1 MNICI
6 IPARGGSKRIPR
18 KNIKEFRGKPIIAYS
33 IETALNSGLFSEVMV
48 STDDLEIAEIS
59 MAYGAKV
66 PFMRSEKNSDDFSGP
81 GDVVFEVLNKYKEIG
96 REFKY
101 GCCLYATSPLIT
113 ISTLNQGFEL
123 LTNDSGFDVIFPVGR
138 FNSPIW
144 RSYNMK
150 NDGEVA
156 MNFSEYERSRSQDLP
171 EAYYDAGQFYWFNTG
186 NIETLENKNT
196 FGVKKGVIVLND
208 VEVQDIDDM
217 SDWQIAEIKYEHLI
231 RNGVIN
237 V

>member
-18 KNIKEFRGKPIIAYS
+18 KNIKEFNGKSIIAYT
-33 IETALNSGLFSEVMV
+33 IEAALNSGLFSEVMV
-48 STDDLEIAEIS
+48 STDDVEIAEIS

-66 PFMRSEKNSDDFSGP
+66 PFIRSEKNSDDFSGP
-81 GDVVFEVLNKYKEIG
+81 GDVVFEVLNKYKELG
-96 REFKY
+96 LEFKF
-101 GCCLYATSPLIT
+101 GCCFYATSPLTT
-113 ISTLNQGFEL
+113 IPRLNQGFDL
-123 LTNDSGFDVIFPVGR
+123 LVNDLGFDVVFPVGR

-150 NDGEVA
+150 NNGEVA

-171 EAYYDAGQFYWFNTG
+171 ESYYDAGQFYWFNAM

-217 SDWQIAEIKYEHLI
+217 NDWQLAEIKYEYLMRKSS
-231 RNGVIN
+231 RNV
-237 V
+237 